1 MTDPIPGTSASLQAV
16 LDREVQRL
24 RAAGTDLQSVE
35 VKQASGGLPR
45 TVLES
50 VCALANADGGL
61 LILGLTD
68 GDFTP
73 ADIDAPKLA
82 ADLGSACADGLE
94 PAVRPEIDIAQVDGR
109 PVVVARI
116 GPLDYRRRPCYLK
129 SKGLEGGAFLR
140 THDGDRRL
148 NSYEVHVM
156 VSGRGQPDDDMVA
169 VERAR
174 LSDLSPRLTRGLI
187 DRLRATR
194 GPVFSESG
202 DEEVLN
208 MMGVLAEP
216 SADSAVTLAGL
227 LALGRYPQQFF
238 PQLRATFVVLPT
250 LDGAPMADGTRFLDN
265 RSLDGSIPAIVE
277 AAEEAMFRNMRRR
290 AVIVGVGREDVW
302 DYPIEA
308 VREVVANALMHRDY
322 HPTAHGSPTQI
333 SLFPDRLEV
342 TSIGG
347 LHGANAGLSSV
358 EDLAARGVIATRN
371 LQLARLLEDVV
382 TPRTGRPVCENRGSG
397 LRVAVDALRR
407 AGMAPPRLTD
417 RVRVFRVVIDGSTP
431 TSTSTGRGTGP
442 STGGAAEPD
451 PSSLS
456 PRERQI
462 AELLSEGSLSSGRL
476 AAEIGITRQAVR
488 SWLNRMAGRGLVRRT
503 EPNRHSPFNRWELN
517 PDP

>member
-1 MTDPIPGTSASLQAV
+1 MRATASL
-16 LDREVQRL
+16 
-24 RAAGTDLQSVE
+24 
-35 VKQASGGLPR
+35 
-45 TVLES
+45 ES
-50 VCALANADGGL
+50 ALTSKL
-61 LILGLTD
+61 L
-68 GDFTP
+68 
-73 ADIDAPKLA
+73 
-82 ADLGSACADGLE
+82 
-94 PAVRPEIDIAQVDGR
+94 
-109 PVVVARI
+109 
-116 GPLDYRRRPCYLK
+116 
-129 SKGLEGGAFLR
+129 AFLR

-227 LALGRYPQQFF
+227 L
-238 PQLRATFVVLPT
+238 
-250 LDGAPMADGTRFLDN
+250 
-265 RSLDGSIPAIVE
+265 
-277 AAEEAMFRNMRRR
+277 
-290 AVIVGVGREDVW
+290 
-302 DYPIEA
+302 
-308 VREVVANALMHRDY
+308 
-322 HPTAHGSPTQI
+322 
-333 SLFPDRLEV
+333 
-342 TSIGG
+342 
-347 LHGANAGLSSV
+347 
-358 EDLAARGVIATRN
+358 
-371 LQLARLLEDVV
+371 
-382 TPRTGRPVCENRGSG
+382 
-397 LRVAVDALRR
+397 R

-503 EPNRHSPFNRWELN
+503 EPNRHSPFNRWELS